1 MCKFCE
7 ENVPMARSLEGFP
20 YPLLEIARR
29 KLDGK
34 YVMLLAT
41 VKDDRVPKMEIEISV
56 CPKCGRKLNRRNNG
70 LERRKKKEI

>member
-1 MCKFCE
+1 MCKYCE
-7 ENVPMARSLEGFP
+7 EYVPMARSLEGFP
-20 YPLLEIARR
+20 YPLLQIARR

-34 YVMLLAT
+34 YVMLLTT

-56 CPKCGRKLNRRNNG
+56 CPNCGRKLRRNNG